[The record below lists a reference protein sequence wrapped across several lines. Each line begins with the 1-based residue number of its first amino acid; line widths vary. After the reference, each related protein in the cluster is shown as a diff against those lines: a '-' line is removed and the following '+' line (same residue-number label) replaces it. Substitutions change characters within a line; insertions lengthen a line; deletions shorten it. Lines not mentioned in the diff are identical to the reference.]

1 MQDFNPAAGA
11 AHGRLANP
19 ALDFVTAMAEA
30 QLKYW
35 QAYQVEGAAFV
46 AKRMRADLEFLRAL
60 GHCGDPQSIAECQW
74 SWFADV
80 RKDYAEEIARLMAT
94 TFTLGISEIVPMGSV
109 FMRAKPK
116 ASNGLDQATH
126 ERGSNMA
133 P

>member
-1 MQDFNPAAGA
+1 MQGFNPAAGA
-11 AHGRLANP
+11 ARGRLANP

-60 GHCGDPQSIAECQW
+60 GHCGDPQSIAECHW
-74 SWFADV
+74 SWCADV
-80 RKDYAEEIARLMAT
+80 RKDYAEEMARLMAT

-126 ERGSNMA
+126 EHGNNTA